1 MCCSGTFLPSAKAY
15 KAWVGHIFLRCG
27 SKSQK
32 LLMSLEGTK
41 SCEFFGPR
49 ANKLLAGWK
58 NLLPQKGAFEGS
70 AHQRYCSLWVAV
82 FETCSNHMV
91 LLPRRAH
98 LYHYNTCVVVVH
110 SCLQLRLIRHEW
122 GISFFDMGAS
132 LKNCSCYLKEQSRA
146 GPLALEQTNCLRVG
160 KISSHKLN

>member
-1 MCCSGTFLPSAKAY
+1 MVHSCLQLRLIRYEWGASFFDVGASLKNCSCCLKEQSHASSLALEWTNCL
-15 KAWVGHIFLRCG
+15 WVGKISSHK
-27 SKSQK
+27 KSA
-32 LLMSLEGTK
+32 
-41 SCEFFGPR
+41 F
-49 ANKLLAGWK
+49 
-58 NLLPQKGAFEGS
+58 KGNV
-70 AHQRYCSLWVAV
+70 HQRYCPLWVAV
-82 FETCSNHMV
+82 FETCSKHMV

-132 LKNCSCYLKEQSRA
+132 LKNCSCRLKEQSRA
-146 GPLALEQTNCLRVG
+146 SPSALEQTNCLRVG